1 MMCIVRVCGGCNF
14 EVCSIRQWYVERN
27 AFYKGIL
34 QL

>member
-1 MMCIVRVCGGCNF
+1 MVCIVRVCGGCSF
-14 EVCSIRQWYVERN
+14 EVCSIGLWYVERN